1 MWIGIEC
8 GVDAH
13 ELEKWACEIERI
25 GGSSVGGG
33 KDGKDG
39 KDSKD
44 GEPTTSGGRVGEF
57 LRRCA
62 RLIDGTG
69 VGGIGAVR
77 RMREIEN
84 RAAEVIERKRLE
96 AMGAA
101 GRIVGEVCGAGDAGS
116 RGGKGDAGGRRVN
129 GKGKPAG
136 GVDVGKVMVGLGL
149 HGFRAG
155 NEAGDKNGGV
165 KKRKG
170 GVGRV
175 GGAGGVKVKGG
186 ERVFDGRSRKYLGGV
201 AVADK
206 DGRAYVAAEKPDCRE
221 MQKKAGITP
230 VARGACDGVIRT
242 LQADGWYGGSFEGWC
257 GVELRKMGFKMS
269 HVARALG
276 MDVTSAWR
284 HISGWTR
291 YWKREG
297 TINGCQFPGPKD
309 GWPERLE
316 DAVMVARGGR
326 NKQGAPVVTN
336 GTRDCGTYTD

>member
-1 MWIGIEC
+1 MKGGCDMWIGIEC
-8 GVDAH
+8 GVEAH

-25 GGSSVGGG
+25 GGGGG
-33 KDGKDG
+33 KDGQ
-39 KDSKD
+39 S
-44 GEPTTSGGRVGEF
+44 TSGGRVGEF

-62 RLIDGTG
+62 RLIDGRG

-84 RAAEVIERKRLE
+84 RAAAVIERKRLE
-96 AMGAA
+96 AMEAA
-101 GRIVGEVCGAGDAGS
+101 SRIVGEVCGA
-116 RGGKGDAGGRRVN
+116 GDAGGRRVN

-136 GVDVGKVMVGLGL
+136 GVDVGKVMVSLGL

-170 GVGRV
+170 GAGKSGGKVG
-175 GGAGGVKVKGG
+175 KVKGA

-201 AVADK
+201 AVADR
-206 DGRAYVAAEKPDCRE
+206 DGRVYVAAEKPDCRE

-230 VARGACDGVIRT
+230 VARGAGDGVIRT

-276 MDVTSAWR
+276 MDVSSAWR
-284 HISGWTR
+284 YISGWTR

-297 TINGCQFPGPKD
+297 TVNGRQFPGPKD